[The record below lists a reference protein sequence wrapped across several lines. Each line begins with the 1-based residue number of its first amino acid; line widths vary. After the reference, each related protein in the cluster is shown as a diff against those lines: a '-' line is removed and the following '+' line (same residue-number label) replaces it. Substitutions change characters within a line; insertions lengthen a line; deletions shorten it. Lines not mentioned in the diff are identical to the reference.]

1 MQDDLLEY
9 CRLKSS
15 DTGVS
20 VDIFLDDGG
29 AYKRNNHPLLV
40 YMQNDYGN
48 VANVLPVDVEGSSQN
63 TLPQT
68 NIGISFA
75 DYQKVLEFI
84 SKNKDLIEQLADGK
98 ISHLDFF
105 KTLQRV

>member
-9 CRLKSS
+9 CRLRPS
-15 DTGVS
+15 DTGLG

-29 AYKRNNHPLLV
+29 AYKRNIHPLLV

-48 VANVLPVDVEGSSQN
+48 VAEVLPIEVEASCHI
-63 TLPQT
+63 TLPPP
-68 NIGISFA
+68 NIGISFD

-84 SKNKDLIEQLADGK
+84 GKNKNLIKQLADGQ
-98 ISHLDFF
+98 IGHVNFIMAM
-105 KTLQRV
+105 QHV